1 MSRCNL
7 AVAEAPA
14 EFALMSWM
22 KFRFNQNAVTA
33 RIVWPVAAVLLS
45 LLSLAFLALVWT
57 GQRANELALERQI
70 NQMNAALALKG
81 QHALSHLRSIA
92 TSSERLAELHNTER
106 YRVASQSATILSGEN
121 FEVAAA
127 ISPDNTAYRGSYSRR
142 SGDPVT
148 VRAYSADAAAD
159 ARRIA

>member
-57 GQRANELALERQI
+57 GQRP
-70 NQMNAALALKG
+70 
-81 QHALSHLRSIA
+81 
-92 TSSERLAELHNTER
+92 TSSLWNGKSTR
-106 YRVASQSATILSGEN
+106 
-121 FEVAAA
+121 
-127 ISPDNTAYRGSYSRR
+127 
-142 SGDPVT
+142 
-148 VRAYSADAAAD
+148 
-159 ARRIA
+159 